1 MTTITSLS
9 FDLGS
14 GPMMSILIS
23 YHGSLDVSNGW
34 SSSTFFI
41 YCTLFYWH
49 FWHHW
54 TYFFMLFHIP
64 SHQSF
69 LLINLSILYCS
80 GSFLSHRPLCC
91 PPMLACLSS
100 FSNFFCTSYSLVLFL
115 WIFSEHYYFCFCV
128 NPSCSKLFFKYLNI
142 FVIILHVY
150 LVFSW

>member
-1 MTTITSLS
+1 MSSDDTALVITLSLIILVNWFTMTTITSLS
-9 FDLGS
+9 FDLRS

-80 GSFLSHRPLCC
+80 GSFLSYRPLCC
-91 PPMLACLSS
+91 PPMLVCLLSLTS
-100 FSNFFCTSYSLVLFL
+100 FVPL
-115 WIFSEHYYFCFCV
+115 
-128 NPSCSKLFFKYLNI
+128 
-142 FVIILHVY
+142 IL
-150 LVFSW
+150 